1 MDVCEGAC
9 GPRKPSGV
17 SKGAFMRGDVIAAA
31 AIVAGAVLAVRH
43 LDQAQIAPP
52 SAGAEPSPGLAL
64 SASPAEP
71 ITPLSVWRREVRIA
85 AAADS
90 QFYVEAA
97 VNRREARFLVDTGA
111 TYVALRES
119 DARAAGVYT
128 SRADY
133 TYPVKTAN
141 GETRAAFVT
150 LDEIEISGLRV
161 DGVKAFILRDEQ
173 LAVNLLGMSFLSR
186 LESVEARRGEMILR
200 G

>member
-1 MDVCEGAC
+1 
-9 GPRKPSGV
+9 
-17 SKGAFMRGDVIAAA
+17 MRGDVIVAA
-31 AIVAGAVLAVRH
+31 AIVAGAVIAVRH
-43 LDQAQIAPP
+43 LDQAQLAQ
-52 SAGAEPSPGLAL
+52 AAAEPSPGFAL
-64 SASPAEP
+64 SASPAAP
-71 ITPLSVWRREVRIA
+71 AAPLSVWRREVRIS

-119 DARAAGVYT
+119 DARDAGVYT
-128 SRADY
+128 SHTDF

-141 GETRAAFVT
+141 GETNAAFVT
-150 LDEIEISGLRV
+150 LDAIEIGALRV